1 MNVLRKRRRRH
12 VKIYI
17 VIFAVCGLFFI
28 GMELMFAGAR
38 AYKTWDELD
47 FDSDLNMVYV
57 TDIKPSLGG
66 LYYSENYD
74 DDTSME
80 LYYIWIDDT
89 HIMPVTLLEYD
100 IIDLAHE
107 YMDAKE
113 KFQAGTM
120 TEEAFQ
126 KYGFRGM
133 GRLEDVSEHD
143 RLNELQQYIEKDA
156 ETKGKSIQI
165 LPYSMQI
172 ITKDSFRLSFSIMMA
187 FVLLCVISIAICII
201 RTSTCCGEKMLVEY
215 RKEQGDTAALRQ
227 KLANFFQKKELVYQL
242 WIDHE
247 YIAGLYNTTVIF
259 EETKH
264 LIWAY
269 SAVPETVTGDA
280 ASTIALSLTQTPAV
294 LKVYFKNGKTYD
306 LQMASLED
314 VNTVLQ
320 YIRGNF
326 SWVTTE
332 YSKEMLLKYKRK
344 EYPF

>member
-1 MNVLRKRRRRH
+1 MNVLYKRRRRH

-28 GMELMFAGAR
+28 GMELLFVGAK
-38 AYKTWDELD
+38 AYRTWDKLD

-57 TDIKPSLGG
+57 TDMKPDLSGP
-66 LYYSENYD
+66 YYKSYD

-80 LYYIWIDDT
+80 LYYVWIDDT

-100 IIDLAHE
+100 IIDLAHA

-113 KFQAGTM
+113 QFQAGTI
-120 TEEAFQ
+120 TEEVFQ
-126 KYGFRGM
+126 KYQFSGM
-133 GRLEDVSEHD
+133 GRLEDVSEYD
-143 RLNELQQYIEKDA
+143 RLDELQRYMEKDK
-156 ETKGKSIQI
+156 ETKGKRIQI

-172 ITKDSFRLSFSIMMA
+172 ITKDSFRLSFSIFMA
-187 FVLLCVISIAICII
+187 FVLLCVIGIAMCII
-201 RTSTCCGEKMLVEY
+201 RTSTCWGEKMLVEY
-215 RKEQGDTAALRQ
+215 RKEQGDTAGLRK
-227 KLANFFQKKELVYQL
+227 KLTDFFRTKELVYQL
-242 WIDHE
+242 WIDEE

-259 EETKH
+259 EETKN

-269 SAVPETVTGDA
+269 SAVPKTVTGDA
-280 ASTIALSLTQTPAV
+280 ASTITLSLTQTPAV

-306 LQMASLED
+306 LQMTSLED

-320 YIRGNF
+320 YIESNF
-326 SWVTTE
+326 LWVTTE
-332 YSKEMLLKYKRK
+332 YSEEMFLKYKRK